1 METDDASTSK
11 KSQLLIDLHGAK
23 VIRIVMINLMWHI
36 ILVRKKD
43 RM

>member
-11 KSQLLIDLHGAK
+11 KPQLLIDLYGAK